1 MHLYIYCDESGVFDK
16 NHNNFYVISGYIFLN
31 QSEISKAVAKYDSI
45 EKDIRKIKK
54 IPNEQ
59 EIKASFLRRDFK
71 SKRRL
76 LNSLNNYTKFA
87 IIIKLQE
94 VIEEIYNHKRDKQRF
109 QDYAFSRGIKEVLL
123 KLKNNK
129 ILNLDEIENITVN
142 FDNRPIASSGKY
154 DLKTS
159 LLKELHDG
167 KFNINW
173 DWFIPGILKNLKNI
187 KLNYLNSKNNYLIR
201 ASDIVANSVW
211 HKARLKPSLE
221 DLKDNQ
227 TLYIIKLP

>member
-1 MHLYIYCDESGVFDK
+1 M
-16 NHNNFYVISGYIFLN
+16 
-31 QSEISKAVAKYDSI
+31 
-45 EKDIRKIKK
+45 
-54 IPNEQ
+54 
-59 EIKASFLRRDFK
+59 
-71 SKRRL
+71 
-76 LNSLNNYTKFA
+76 NSLNNYTKFA

-94 VIEEIYNHKRDKQRF
+94 VIEKIYNHKRDKQRF

-159 LLKELHDG
+159 LLKELRDG

-173 DWFIPGILKNLKNI
+173 DWFIPRILKNLKNI

-201 ASDIVANSVW
+201 NLVI
-211 HKARLKPSLE
+211 
-221 DLKDNQ
+221 
-227 TLYIIKLP
+227 

>member
-1 MHLYIYCDESGVFDK
+1 MKKYIIIK
-16 NHNNFYVISGYIFLN
+16 
-31 QSEISKAVAKYDSI
+31 EISK
-45 EKDIRKIKK
+45 
-54 IPNEQ
+54 
-59 EIKASFLRRDFK
+59 DFK
-71 SKRRL
+71 
-76 LNSLNNYTKFA
+76 T
-87 IIIKLQE
+87 I
-94 VIEEIYNHKRDKQRF
+94 
-109 QDYAFSRGIKEVLL
+109 AFSRGIKEVLL

-159 LLKELHDG
+159 LLKELRDG

-173 DWFIPGILKNLKNI
+173 DWFIPRILKNLKNI

-201 ASDIVANSVW
+201 VISDIVANSVW
-211 HKARLKPSLE
+211 HKALSKPSLK

>member
-16 NHNNFYVISGYIFLN
+16 KHNNFYVMSGYIFLS
-31 QSEISKAVAKYDSI
+31 QGETSIAAAKYSSV
-45 EKDIRKIKK
+45 EKNIRKIKR
-54 IPNEQ
+54 IPKEQ
-59 EIKASFLRRDFK
+59 EIKASFLRKDFK

-76 LNSLNNYTKFA
+76 LNSLNDYTRFA

-94 VIEEIYNHKRDKQRF
+94 VIEKIYDHKKDKQRF
-109 QDYAFSRGIKEVLL
+109 QDYAFSRGIKEILL
-123 KLKNNK
+123 KLKNNE

-159 LLKELHDG
+159 LLKELRDG

-173 DWFIPGILKNLKNI
+173 DWFIPGILKNLKKI
-187 KLNYLNSKNNYLIR
+187 KLNYLNSENNYLIR

-211 HKARLKPSLE
+211 HKALSEPSLK
-221 DLKDNQ
+221 DLKDNKA
-227 TLYIIKLP
+227 LYIIKLP

>member
-16 NHNNFYVISGYIFLN
+16 KHNNFYVMSGYIFLS
-31 QSEISKAVAKYDSI
+31 QGETSIAAAKYSSV
-45 EKDIRKIKK
+45 EKNIRKIKR
-54 IPNEQ
+54 IPKEQ
-59 EIKASFLRRDFK
+59 EIKASFLRKDFK

-76 LNSLNNYTKFA
+76 LNSLNDYTRFA

-94 VIEEIYNHKRDKQRF
+94 VIEKIYDHKKDKQRF
-109 QDYAFSRGIKEVLL
+109 QDYAFSRGIKEILL
-123 KLKNNK
+123 KLKNNE

-159 LLKELHDG
+159 LLKELRDG

-173 DWFIPGILKNLKNI
+173 DWFIPGILKNLKKI
-187 KLNYLNSKNNYLIR
+187 KLNYLNSENNYLIR

-211 HKARLKPSLE
+211 HKALLEPSLK
-221 DLKDNQ
+221 DLKDNKA
-227 TLYIIKLP
+227 LYIIKLP